1 MLNGKNVDG
10 EGPRHTRYLSAHV
23 DLDENGYD
31 HAESPEVNAWLK
43 RQFESSKNL
52 DASESGHV
60 ARGPNEPASLDT
72 IQE

>member
-1 MLNGKNVDG
+1 MLNGNVDG
-10 EGPRHTRYLSAHV
+10 EGQDGTLYLSSHV

-31 HAESPEVNAWLK
+31 HAASPEVNAWLK
-43 RQFESSKNL
+43 RQFEFSKNL